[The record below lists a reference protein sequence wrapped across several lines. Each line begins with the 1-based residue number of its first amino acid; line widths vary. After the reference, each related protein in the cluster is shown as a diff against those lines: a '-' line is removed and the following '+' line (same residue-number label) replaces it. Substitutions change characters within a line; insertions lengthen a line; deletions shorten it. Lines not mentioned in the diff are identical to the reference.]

1 MVRIHVIT
9 WIILDLDM
17 AQHGGAIQS
26 ILPKGSKRTI
36 DIHRLSST
44 LTPGSV
50 FKPPPSLV
58 RRTTASPSVR
68 VTNIGSSPQA
78 DSSRFS
84 PGGTEGSHLASPG
97 RQDPKCD
104 TSQTGRRTIE
114 GRDPT
119 PLAFHCL
126 CDVMEIQEHPKRCE
140 LANRTK
146 TPTVYDTTK
155 IH

>member
-78 DSSRFS
+78 DFPPAELRGLTWR
-84 PGGTEGSHLASPG
+84 PQGAKIPNV
-97 RQDPKCD
+97 
-104 TSQTGRRTIE
+104 I
-114 GRDPT
+114 
-119 PLAFHCL
+119 
-126 CDVMEIQEHPKRCE
+126 HPK
-140 LANRTK
+140 LAEGQ
-146 TPTVYDTTK
+146 
-155 IH
+155 